1 MLRSMA
7 ATGEVALILSVRERA
22 GRSRRGTLR
31 LGIGDDCAVLQ
42 PPPGS
47 EVLVTTDF
55 TLEGRHFR
63 REWHPA
69 VSVGH
74 RCLLRGLSDI
84 AAMGGKPMATFLSLA
99 LPADFTAKAAGRRW
113 VDGFIAGLMSLA
125 DAAATPLAGGDTAAA
140 PGDAILADI
149 VVLGSVPRGTFMRR
163 SGARAGDAI
172 YVTGALG
179 GAAAEL
185 QALAADPRSFRRAAA
200 KDGNHPH
207 LFPVPRLAAGDRLRS
222 IASSAMDVSDGIS
235 TDLRHLCDESG
246 TGAVI
251 HAAALPLH
259 PLLSNLQPQ
268 QALKFALHGGEDYE
282 LLFTVR
288 PGVRVPR
295 QIAGV
300 PLTRI
305 GEMTEGNRILL
316 EQRGKLKPL
325 KAGGWEH
332 RL

>member
-1 MLRSMA
+1 
-7 ATGEVALILSVRERA
+7 
-22 GRSRRGTLR
+22 
-31 LGIGDDCAVLQ
+31 
-42 PPPGS
+42 
-47 EVLVTTDF
+47 
-55 TLEGRHFR
+55 
-63 REWHPA
+63 
-69 VSVGH
+69 
-74 RCLLRGLSDI
+74 
-84 AAMGGKPMATFLSLA
+84 
-99 LPADFTAKAAGRRW
+99 
-113 VDGFIAGLMSLA
+113 
-125 DAAATPLAGGDTAAA
+125 
-140 PGDAILADI
+140 
-149 VVLGSVPRGTFMRR
+149 MRR

>member
-1 MLRSMA
+1 MA
-7 ATGEVALILSVRERA
+7 AVGELALIESIRERA
-22 GRSRRGTLR
+22 GRPRGGSLR
-31 LGIGDDCAVLQ
+31 LGIGDDCAILQ
-42 PPPGS
+42 PPTGC
-47 EVLVTTDF
+47 EVLITTDF

-63 REWHPA
+63 RDWHPA

-84 AAMGGKPMATFLSLA
+84 AAMGGKPMAAFLSLA
-99 LPADFTAKAAGRRW
+99 VPAGFTAKVAGRRW
-113 VDGFIAGLMSLA
+113 VDGFLTGLMDL
-125 DAAATPLAGGDTAAA
+125 AAATRTPLAGGDTAAA

-149 VVLGSVPRGTFMRR
+149 VVLGSVPRGTALRR

-185 QALAADPRSFRRAAA
+185 QALAANPRRFRQAIA
-200 KDGNHPH
+200 KDGDHPH
-207 LFPVPRLAAGDRLRS
+207 LFPVQRLAVADRLRR

-235 TDLRHLCDESG
+235 TDLRHLCEESG
-246 TGAVI
+246 TGAVVQ
-251 HAAALPLH
+251 AAALPLH
-259 PLLSNLQPQ
+259 PLLSDSKPMGAIKL
-268 QALKFALHGGEDYE
+268 ALHGGEDYE

-288 PGVRVPR
+288 PGARVPR

-305 GEMTEGNRILL
+305 GEMTSDRRILL
-316 EQRGKLKPL
+316 EQNGKLKPL
-325 KAGGWEH
+325 KAEGWEH

>member
-1 MLRSMA
+1 MA
-7 ATGEVALILSVRERA
+7 AVGELALIESIRERA
-22 GRSRRGTLR
+22 GRSRGGALR
-31 LGIGDDCAVLQ
+31 LGIGDDCAILQ
-42 PPPGS
+42 PPTGC
-47 EVLVTTDF
+47 EVLITTDF

-63 REWHPA
+63 RDWHPA

-84 AAMGGKPMATFLSLA
+84 AAMGGKPMAAFLSLA
-99 LPADFTAKAAGRRW
+99 LPAGFTATAFGRRW
-113 VDGFIAGLMSLA
+113 VDGFLTGLMDL
-125 DAAATPLAGGDTAAA
+125 AAATGTPLAGGDTAAA

-149 VVLGSVPRGTFMRR
+149 IVLGSVPRGTALRR

-185 QALAADPRSFRRAAA
+185 QALAANPRRFRQAIA

-207 LFPVPRLAAGDRLRS
+207 LFPVQRLALADRLRRV
-222 IASSAMDVSDGIS
+222 ASSAMDVSDGIS
-235 TDLRHLCDESG
+235 TDLRHLCEESG
-246 TGAVI
+246 TGAIVQ
-251 HAAALPLH
+251 AAALPLH
-259 PLLSNLQPQ
+259 PLLSDLKPREAIKLALQ
-268 QALKFALHGGEDYE
+268 GGEDYE

-288 PGVRVPR
+288 PGTRVPR

-305 GEMTEGNRILL
+305 GEMTSDRRILL
-316 EQRGKLKPL
+316 EQNGKLKPL
-325 KAGGWEH
+325 KAEGWEH